1 MLEPNKDIK
10 PGVILSREL
19 ASGQEV
25 YFLITEMVDSQTF
38 KYKVIVNGKAV
49 ERTTSIDELTRVDL
63 GQMRVLTGTELKQV
77 KEIFGQSAIA
87 LP

>member
-1 MLEPNKDIK
+1 MLDPNKDIK
-10 PGVILSREL
+10 PGVVLSRKL
-19 ASGQEV
+19 TTGQEV
-25 YFLITEMVDSQTF
+25 YFLITGVVDSKAF
-38 KYKVIVNGKAV
+38 KYNVLVDGRVI